1 MKRNLQIAV
10 LVVIGMI
17 TTAQVKGSEL
27 NLRSTDNSLIAV
39 AIDNGALTLP
49 ATNVSVKYIPEG
61 YHLFTV
67 YRVFQMGH
75 CGNGNNQLL
84 FNQMVYMP
92 KAVDMNAIVNQCG
105 VFKIKAIVPHQV
117 AVVCYNQGT
126 NNFNNYNNNYNGY
139 GNSGNYNSNNYTNN
153 CLNAN
158 DFAAL
163 RATIQNQNFDDTRLT
178 IAKQALQNRMLSANQ
193 VAELVSLFT
202 FESNKLDF
210 AKYAYQ
216 STYDKDRYFIIN
228 NEFTFSSSID
238 DLNNYIN
245 RV

>member
-17 TTAQVKGSEL
+17 ATAQVKGSEL
-27 NLRSTDNSLIAV
+27 NLKSTDNSLIAV
-39 AIDNGALTLP
+39 AIDHGALTLP
-49 ATNVSVKYIPEG
+49 STKVSVKYIPEG
-61 YHLFTV
+61 YHLFTI

-75 CGNGNNQLL
+75 CGNGNTQLL

-105 VFKIKAIVPHQV
+105 TFQVMAIVPHKI
-117 AVVCYNQGT
+117 AVGYNNQGY
-126 NNFNNYNNNYNGY
+126 NNNYNNNYNSY
-139 GNSGNYNSNNYTNN
+139 GGNGNFNGNNFSTNN
-153 CLNAN
+153 LNGN

-163 RATIQNQNFDDTRLT
+163 RATLMSQSFDDTRLT
-178 IAKQALQNRMLSANQ
+178 IAKQALQNKMLSANQ
-193 VAELVSLFT
+193 VAELVKLFT

-216 STYDKDRYFIIN
+216 STYDKDRYFVIN

-238 DLNNYIN
+238 DLNNFIN
-245 RV
+245 KV

>member
-17 TTAQVKGSEL
+17 ATAQVKGSEL
-27 NLRSTDNSLIAV
+27 NLKSTDNSLIAI

-49 ATNVSVKYIPEG
+49 ATQVLVKYIPEG
-61 YHLFTV
+61 YHLFTI
-67 YRVFQMGH
+67 YRMYQMGR
-75 CGNGNNQLL
+75 CGNGNTQLL

-117 AVVCYNQGT
+117 TVVCYNQG
-126 NNFNNYNNNYNGY
+126 NSNFNNYNNNYNGY
-139 GNSGNYNSNNYTNN
+139 GNGNNFNGNNYANN
-153 CLNAN
+153 CLGVN

-163 RATIQNQNFDDTRLT
+163 RVAIQNQNFDDTRLT

-202 FESNKLDF
+202 FESNRLDF

-216 STYDKDRYFIIN
+216 NTYDKDRYFIIN
-228 NEFTFSSSID
+228 NEFTFTSSID